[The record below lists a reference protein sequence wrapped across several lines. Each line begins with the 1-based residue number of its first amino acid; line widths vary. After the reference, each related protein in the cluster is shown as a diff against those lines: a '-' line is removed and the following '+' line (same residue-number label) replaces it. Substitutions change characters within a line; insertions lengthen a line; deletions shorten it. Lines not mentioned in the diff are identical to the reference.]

1 MPRLQQNQRTF
12 AFSKKQKAW
21 VTRYGFE
28 PTCYANCGDI
38 MLSSK
43 DQAKVW
49 RHDAT
54 EERNNFYGDQSY
66 SSLEV
71 SFNDL
76 PSDIKIF
83 NSVSVETN
91 SENITAVFNTRDE
104 LNVQVDQQAPFG
116 EVAATYPYRDFLI
129 AEEAEQFTD
138 KEGFKYVSVPRIGI
152 TSTLVHGRGDGDLNI
167 IYMGSLSIDNSLIE
181 SSFVEEQTEAV
192 EFKVRLSKSSGAAVP
207 VGRYNQSGFPSFFEG
222 PTLLIADGDGFKEC
236 AFNVE
241 TGEDAIIDHNTGNFF
256 GSGLNSNLNSLFVVA
271 QEGDIITLRYER
283 RHFPDYG
290 ESVPPFVPFEIF
302 FSPPFNS
309 FLNGEALLFVETPPA
324 INGEQLRSSYMRTSF
339 AFQGSDYIEINAVN
353 AEYDI
358 STYHHSL
365 TQNS

>member
-1 MPRLQQNQRTF
+1 
-12 AFSKKQKAW
+12 
-21 VTRYGFE
+21 
-28 PTCYANCGDI
+28 

-43 DQAKVW
+43 DQTKIW

-54 EERNNFYGDQSY
+54 ENRNNFYNSQSY

-91 SENITAVFNTRDE
+91 ADNITAVFSTRDE
-104 LNVQVDQQAPFG
+104 LKLDVDQGTSFG
-116 EVAATYPYRDFLI
+116 EVGATYSYQDFI
-129 AEEAEQFTD
+129 VSEEAEKFTD
-138 KEGFKYVSVPRIGI
+138 KEGFKYISVPRAGI
-152 TSTLVHGRGDGDLNI
+152 SSSLVRGRGDGDSNI
-167 IYMGSLSIDNSLIE
+167 IYMGSLSLEFNLLDA
-181 SSFVEEQTEAV
+181 SFAQEQSDGY
-192 EFKVRLSKSSGAAVP
+192 EFKVRLTKSSGAAIP
-207 VGRYNQSGFPSFFEG
+207 VGRYNQMNFPSFYKG
-222 PTLLIADGDGFKEC
+222 PTLLIAEGNGLKEC

-241 TGEDAIIDHNTGNFF
+241 TGEDAIIDHNTGNFYS
-256 GSGLNSNLNSLFVVA
+256 SGQNTNLNSFFVVA
-271 QEGDIITLRYER
+271 QDGDIITLRYER
-283 RHFPDYG
+283 RHSAGYG
-290 ESVPPFVPFEIF
+290 ETVPPFIPAELLFQ
-302 FSPPFNS
+302 PPFNS